1 MRRALRRPTTLPAA
15 SLLKTRPLKPQRLI
29 STSTLLIKNL
39 FLCRGNFSLP
49 FSSCPLH
56 LVISPVPRFDSSC
69 FLRHRPPLVP
79 LPGVVIQPLRFIQSQ
94 KETEP
99 VQPPTAPPSEF
110 EIRFGGQGTN
120 LNKSSLLLLLLS
132 SLFLQHLHKTVV
144 KSTFVIFAPHCRS
157 LPVRCWPACVRSP
170 HCHPRPASTLALLVA
185 LFLRLK
191 TNYIHPQSPSLSLA
205 SSNPSS
211 QTDTFRTPPDQPQS
225 WLRKP
230 SSTRPWAYVPNSA
243 LFLSR
248 PHLN

>member
-29 STSTLLIKNL
+29 STSTLLIKKNL

-56 LVISPVPRFDSSC
+56 LVISPVPRFHSSC

-79 LPGVVIQPLRFIQSQ
+79 LPGVVIQPLRLIQSQ

-120 LNKSSLLLLLLS
+120 LNKSSLLPPFTPTVVLVPATPAQDRCQKSPLS
-132 SLFLQHLHKTVV
+132 SLRRIVARLLFAVGPLV
-144 KSTFVIFAPHCRS
+144 FGARIVILAQ
-157 LPVRCWPACVRSP
+157 
-170 HCHPRPASTLALLVA
+170 PRLLRPW
-185 LFLRLK
+185 LLCFCDLK
-191 TNYIHPQSPSLSLA
+191 LITYVSRVPPSPSRH
-205 SSNPSS
+205 
-211 QTDTFRTPPDQPQS
+211 QIPP
-225 WLRKP
+225 RKP
-230 SSTRPWAYVPNSA
+230 TLLEPPRTN
-243 LFLSR
+243 R
-248 PHLN
+248 NHG